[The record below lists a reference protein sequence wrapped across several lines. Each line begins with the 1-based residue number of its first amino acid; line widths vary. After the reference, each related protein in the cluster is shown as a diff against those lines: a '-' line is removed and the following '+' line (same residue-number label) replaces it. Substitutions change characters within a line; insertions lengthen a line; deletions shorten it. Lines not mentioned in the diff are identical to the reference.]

1 MFHLSMAEDKLGSF
15 YEDPEYF
22 TKEFTWLVRSFA
34 LTWEDLQILLCHC
47 CTPEEKQGM
56 MLAAR
61 ACADQLAAQ
70 RRQGHVVHQVGN
82 EPVPEANL
90 QWDCQLKSIDRG
102 KWDRMINC

>member
-1 MFHLSMAEDKLGSF
+1 
-15 YEDPEYF
+15 
-22 TKEFTWLVRSFA
+22 
-34 LTWEDLQILLCHC
+34 
-47 CTPEEKQGM
+47 

-70 RRQGHVVHQVGN
+70 GHAVYQAGN
-82 EPVPEANL
+82 ELVPEANL

>member
-1 MFHLSMAEDKLGSF
+1 
-15 YEDPEYF
+15 
-22 TKEFTWLVRSFA
+22 
-34 LTWEDLQILLCHC
+34 
-47 CTPEEKQGM
+47 M